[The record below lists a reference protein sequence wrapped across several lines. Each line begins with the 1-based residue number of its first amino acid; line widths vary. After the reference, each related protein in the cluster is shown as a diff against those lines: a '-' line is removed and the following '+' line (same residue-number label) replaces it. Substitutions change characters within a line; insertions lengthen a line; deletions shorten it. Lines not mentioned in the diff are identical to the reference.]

1 MSDPLKVGERVRVK
15 AGVRL
20 PKYSGGDK
28 GAVSRGPQSSADG
41 STYYLVVMDKDDPP
55 EAVIFKAEEIEP
67 DV

>member
-1 MSDPLKVGERVRVK
+1 MSDPLKVGGRVRVK
-15 AGVRL
+15 PGVRL

-55 EAVIFKAEEIEP
+55 EAVIFKAGEIEP